1 MKAPTTTNDQK
12 AMSTV
17 DATLDANISEILLRI
32 ALITTAILNSEQ
44 NALQKVKWSDGESNT
59 DTEFS
64 ELACKCA
71 ESAWLQVRV
80 DYPGLETVQM
90 SAAKPDVNCT
100 FRLEDGSVMKTK
112 KNKIELKSSKSS
124 IMPGS
129 TIGKLDINQPLIYC
143 CRPAAAEGVYEVRC
157 GQYHMAM
164 GESEYELFQDRTP
177 RPPINFGRLPVSPTG
192 LSYSEKKKDDWIPHY
207 GSCAVARIR
216 ASPSAVS
223 HSWQDTLTRSIIYEA
238 IKNVTTMDDLIK
250 LQESLGASLKST
262 SLFER

>member
-1 MKAPTTTNDQK
+1 MSVVTTLN
-12 AMSTV
+12 
-17 DATLDANISEILLRI
+17 ANISEILLRI
-32 ALITTAILNSEQ
+32 AGRATSLLSEQ
-44 NALQKVKWSDGESNT
+44 QSALQKVKWSDGESNT

-80 DYPGLETVQM
+80 EYPGLETVQM
-90 SAAKPDVNCT
+90 SAVKPDVNCT
-100 FRLEDGSVMKTK
+100 FSSEGGEVIKANKT
-112 KNKIELKSSKSS
+112 KIELKSSKSY

-157 GQYHMAM
+157 GQYHQAM

-238 IKNVTTMDDLIK
+238 IKNVNTMDDLIK
-250 LQESLGASLKST
+250 LRESLGTSLKST
-262 SLFER
+262 APF